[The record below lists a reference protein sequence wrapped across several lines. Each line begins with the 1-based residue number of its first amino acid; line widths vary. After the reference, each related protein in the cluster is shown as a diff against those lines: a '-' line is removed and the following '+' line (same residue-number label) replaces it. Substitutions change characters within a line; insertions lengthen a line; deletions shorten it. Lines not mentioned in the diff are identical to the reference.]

1 MIDGFQKNVNS
12 PFNSRNKVISDNNNT
27 ANNKFFSTGK
37 NMMNSMKDNKSN
49 LLLIFQINEW
59 KFGK

>member
-12 PFNSRNKVISDNNNT
+12 PFTSRNKVISDNNNT

-37 NMMNSMKDNKSN
+37 NMMNSMKDNKLY
-49 LLLIFQINEW
+49 LLLIFSN
-59 KFGK
+59 